1 MTKDEIVIKSKS
13 DFKLLDIKELWRY
26 RELLYIFTWRNLK
39 IRYKQTM
46 LGILWVLLQPL
57 LSTFIFTVF
66 FGNIL
71 KIKSGGIPYPL
82 FVLTGLVYWTF
93 FSNAL
98 SQSSMS
104 LITNAGILQKIY
116 FPRIIIP
123 LSMVLTSFIDFL
135 IAFIMLLIFALFLG
149 YIPNIWF
156 FLVFP
161 LTIFVSVITAS
172 GLGFFLSSINI
183 KYRDVTY
190 IVPYFIQIMLF
201 VTPIIYPFSI
211 VGERN
216 RFLMSLNPMSSVIEF
231 SRFMFF
237 DKYFIVPSLSILSVI
252 ISIIIF
258 ISGLWYFN
266 KTEKYFADVV

>member
-26 RELLYIFTWRNLK
+26 RELFYIFTWRNLK

-104 LITNAGILQKIY
+104 LIT
-116 FPRIIIP
+116 
-123 LSMVLTSFIDFL
+123 
-135 IAFIMLLIFALFLG
+135 
-149 YIPNIWF
+149 
-156 FLVFP
+156 
-161 LTIFVSVITAS
+161 
-172 GLGFFLSSINI
+172 
-183 KYRDVTY
+183 
-190 IVPYFIQIMLF
+190 
-201 VTPIIYPFSI
+201 
-211 VGERN
+211 
-216 RFLMSLNPMSSVIEF
+216 
-231 SRFMFF
+231 
-237 DKYFIVPSLSILSVI
+237 
-252 ISIIIF
+252 
-258 ISGLWYFN
+258 
-266 KTEKYFADVV
+266 